1 MSNKRRR
8 CFTIAEKVK
17 IIERLESGVSNKD
30 LCQELGISQS
40 TLSTIWKSKDQ
51 IKSVFQKDMTSNKRL
66 KCSQHQDV
74 EQALLEWFKIQRSKN
89 IPISGPILQE
99 KATEFGKRFNKI
111 DFQCSSSWINRFRQ
125 RHNIVFGK
133 ISGESS
139 SVPVGVSENWLE
151 HVWPNLRKNYSD
163 CDIYNADETG
173 LFYRLT
179 PSQTLRFKGE
189 TCSGGKLSKER
200 LTILVASNMT
210 GSYKKKLL
218 VIGKSK
224 TPRCFKNVK
233 NLTVDYKS
241 NKKAWMTG
249 DIFSDWLKEWD
260 KQLAKEK
267 RHILLTVDNCPAH
280 PPVQTEFIKLVFL
293 PPNTTSVLQPM
304 DQGIIKAIKV
314 KFRKK
319 LVLKIINQEEQ
330 GKDIKISVLDAI
342 LMISDAWN
350 DISTTTI
357 RNCFHHAGFKASV
370 NDETEIVN
378 ENNLDTECFSEEN
391 IQSFAEVDDAL
402 LTNEEPNEEEIV
414 KSILNEKN
422 NDESEQGDEE
432 SEEIVFK
439 VPSISEMYFYIDQV
453 RTFVSVNSD
462 INTPEVSMAL
472 NNISNFVKKSYS
484 NYKQTTIKDYF
495 SNKS

>member
-17 IIERLESGVSNKD
+17 IIERLKCGVSNKD

-51 IKSVFQKDMTSNKRL
+51 IKSVFQKDVTSIKRL

-74 EQALLEWFKIQRSKN
+74 ELALLEWFKIQRSKN

-111 DFQCSSSWINRFRQ
+111 DFQCSSSWITRFRQ

-151 HVWPNLRKNYSD
+151 HVWPDLRKNYAD

-200 LTILVASNMT
+200 LTILVTSNMT
-210 GSYKKKLL
+210 GSYKQKLL

-241 NKKAWMTG
+241 NKKVWMTG
-249 DIFSDWLKEWD
+249 DIFSDWLK
-260 KQLAKEK
+260 
-267 RHILLTVDNCPAH
+267 
-280 PPVQTEFIKLVFL
+280 
-293 PPNTTSVLQPM
+293 
-304 DQGIIKAIKV
+304 
-314 KFRKK
+314 
-319 LVLKIINQEEQ
+319 
-330 GKDIKISVLDAI
+330 
-342 LMISDAWN
+342 
-350 DISTTTI
+350 
-357 RNCFHHAGFKASV
+357 
-370 NDETEIVN
+370 
-378 ENNLDTECFSEEN
+378 
-391 IQSFAEVDDAL
+391 
-402 LTNEEPNEEEIV
+402 
-414 KSILNEKN
+414 
-422 NDESEQGDEE
+422 
-432 SEEIVFK
+432 
-439 VPSISEMYFYIDQV
+439 
-453 RTFVSVNSD
+453 
-462 INTPEVSMAL
+462 
-472 NNISNFVKKSYS
+472 
-484 NYKQTTIKDYF
+484 
-495 SNKS
+495 

>member
-8 CFTIAEKVK
+8 CFTIVEKVK

-30 LCQELGISQS
+30 ICQELGISQS
-40 TLSTIWKSKDQ
+40 TLSIIWKSKYQ
-51 IKSVFQKDMTSNKRL
+51 IKSVFQTLIKDYNVANIKTSIRL
-66 KCSQHQDV
+66 S
-74 EQALLEWFKIQRSKN
+74 WN
-89 IPISGPILQE
+89 E
-99 KATEFGKRFNKI
+99 KATEFGKRFNKF
-111 DFQCSSSWINRFRQ
+111 DFQCSSSWITRFRQ

-151 HVWPNLRKNYSD
+151 HVWPNLRKNYTD

-189 TCSGGKLSKER
+189 TCSD
-200 LTILVASNMT
+200 
-210 GSYKKKLL
+210 

-249 DIFSDWLKEWD
+249 DIFSGWLKEWD

-267 RHILLTVDNCPAH
+267 RHILLTIDNCPAH
-280 PPVQTEFIKLVFL
+280 PPVQFEFIKLVLL

-304 DQGIIKAIKV
+304 DQ
-314 KFRKK
+314 
-319 LVLKIINQEEQ
+319 
-330 GKDIKISVLDAI
+330 VLDAI

-350 DISTTTI
+350 DFSTTTI

-370 NDETEIVN
+370 NDKTEIVI
-378 ENNLDTECFSEEN
+378 ENNLDTECFSEES

-402 LTNEEPNEEEIV
+402 LTNKEPNKEEIV
-414 KSILNEKN
+414 KSILNAN
-422 NDESEQGDEE
+422 NDESNEQADEE

-439 VPSISEMYFYIDQV
+439 VPSISEMYFYIDQNL
-453 RTFVSVNSD
+453 T
-462 INTPEVSMAL
+462 
-472 NNISNFVKKSYS
+472 NISQHS
-484 NYKQTTIKDYF
+484 NEVPIEDYIEDNDEDQGSQDAIEQLDRITQSASTEKAYDQF
-495 SNKS
+495 GKHVAY